1 MWGGM
6 PLIGDQERERAAA
19 VLRRHYLQGRLTV
32 EELSERLAVALRARH
47 DGEVR
52 LALTGLPPLRS
63 DRAAAIGSGV
73 GQALRRGAF
82 LVAVWTLWWAASL
95 VLLAGFV
102 GSLLLQGLTLTNALV
117 FPALWVAA
125 TLGARHLTRR
135 GRRARR

>member
-1 MWGGM
+1 MA
-6 PLIGDQERERAAA
+6 LIGDQDRERAAA
-19 VLRRHYLQGRLTV
+19 LLRRHYLQGRLTV

-52 LALTGLPPLRS
+52 LALTGLPPLRPE
-63 DRAAAIGSGV
+63 RVAAVGSAV

-82 LVAVWTLWWAASL
+82 LVAVWSLWWAASL

-102 GSLLLQGLTLTNALV
+102 GSILLQGLTPTSALV

-125 TLGARHLTRR
+125 SG
-135 GRRARR
+135 